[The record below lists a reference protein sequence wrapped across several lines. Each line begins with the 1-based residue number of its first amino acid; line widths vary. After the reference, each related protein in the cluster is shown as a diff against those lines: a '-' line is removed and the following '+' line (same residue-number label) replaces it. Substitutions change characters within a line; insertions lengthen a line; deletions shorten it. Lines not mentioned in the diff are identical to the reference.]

1 MPPFLSEGTRE
12 AAVCPETGAASP
24 AALRARTGP
33 GDATSLHLSKLRG
46 VTGPVRRR
54 LKRQGIAY
62 TDQLL
67 AAAGPR
73 SECWRLAIRSGID
86 AALLGRLVCR
96 ADLLRIK
103 GIGAIFADMLELLG
117 IDRMARLAR
126 QNPTELHGALLGLN
140 AALRFARRAPTP
152 EEVRHW
158 IIQAR
163 SLPQLVDDDA

>member
-12 AAVCPETGAASP
+12 AIVCPETRSAPP
-24 AALRARTGP
+24 AARRSRP

-46 VTGPVRRR
+46 ASGQVRRR

-67 AAAGPR
+67 EAAGAR
-73 SECWRLAIRSGID
+73 SERWRLAIRTGID
-86 AALLGRLVCR
+86 AALLGALVCR
-96 ADLLRIK
+96 ADLIRIK

-117 IDRMARLAR
+117 IDRGVRLAR
-126 QNPTELHGALLGLN
+126 QNPAELHRALCELN

-152 EEVRHW
+152 EEVRQW
-158 IIQAR
+158 IMQAR
-163 SLPQLVDDDA
+163 TLPQLVEDDA